1 MAASFKSYALYVR
14 AAIVMTLGLAL
25 GLAATV
31 YALDLGYGFDA
42 VEVGPWKAW
51 PGVGGMEIDP
61 YARAVVARS
70 GETPLGKEQGLAFVA
85 ARDSLGEKLDGRCRY
100 RVLAPTPPARF
111 WTLGLSTPA
120 GGLIANPSGRYE
132 YSSADIL
139 RREGGGFVMEIS
151 RTVEPGNW
159 LSSGDAGPF
168 ILILRLYDTGF
179 APDTQPDPATFP
191 RIVKLKCA

>member
-61 YARAVVARS
+61 
-70 GETPLGKEQGLAFVA
+70 
-85 ARDSLGEKLDGRCRY
+85 
-100 RVLAPTPPARF
+100 
-111 WTLGLSTPA
+111 
-120 GGLIANPSGRYE
+120 
-132 YSSADIL
+132 
-139 RREGGGFVMEIS
+139 
-151 RTVEPGNW
+151 
-159 LSSGDAGPF
+159 
-168 ILILRLYDTGF
+168 
-179 APDTQPDPATFP
+179 
-191 RIVKLKCA
+191 